1 MERKAFEGRVIF
13 DVTGPTLRSVVIQ
26 QGFIA
31 AVPECKHF
39 TGDVFNLFAN
49 IIFIMART
57 RGVITD
63 IEETDADIIAL
74 AQFWEFARGNADYR
88 AVWNAFLDLPAG
100 EHKSRIH
107 DEWIAALTIDE
118 QLKAPAEL
126 RPDAP
131 DDEILESMPDGEEK
145 KSVVNPS

>member
-1 MERKAFEGRVIF
+1 MERKAFGGRVIF

-39 TGDVFNLFAN
+39 TGDTFNLFAN
-49 IIFIMART
+49 VIFIMSRT

-63 IEETDADIIAL
+63 IEETDPNITAL
-74 AQFWEFARGNADYR
+74 ANFWEIARGNANYR
-88 AVWNAFLDLPAG
+88 AVWNAFLDLPDII
-100 EHKSRIH
+100 IH
-107 DEWIAALTIDE
+107 DEWIAALNIDE

-131 DDEILESMPDGEEK
+131 DDEILESMPDGVEK